1 MQSVLQQE
9 KQIPLSEGK
18 IHSLAAANW
27 KMVMHDF
34 LIDCIASAPVEQ
46 EDRIREAARLFGE
59 GRLAGFGCPEAS
71 VDPERLDAMLAA
83 GAFES
88 AVLSLIG
95 DATAFMVSR
104 GGNGTCL
111 ATAVLPDGSE
121 EAIAEAA
128 TLALALLAAQVSALI
143 EDAEQS
149 GTSGG
154 VMQATVDVR
163 LN

>member
-1 MQSVLQQE
+1 
-9 KQIPLSEGK
+9 
-18 IHSLAAANW
+18 
-27 KMVMHDF
+27 MHDF
-34 LIDCIASAPVEQ
+34 LIDCVSSAPIEQ
-46 EDRIREAARLFGE
+46 EDRIRDAERLFRQ
-59 GRLAGFGCPEAS
+59 GRLAGFGCPVAS
-71 VDPERLDAMLAA
+71 VDPERFEAMLAA

-104 GGNGTCL
+104 GWNGTCL

-121 EAIAEAA
+121 EAIAEGA
-128 TLALALLAAQVSALI
+128 TLALALLAAQVSALL

-149 GTSGG
+149 ESPGRAA
-154 VMQATVDVR
+154 QAAADIR